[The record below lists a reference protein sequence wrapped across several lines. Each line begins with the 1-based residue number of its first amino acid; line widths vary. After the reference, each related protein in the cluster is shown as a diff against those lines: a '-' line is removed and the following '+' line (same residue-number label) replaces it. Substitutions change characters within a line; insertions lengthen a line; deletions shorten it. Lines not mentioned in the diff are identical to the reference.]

1 MPTPSIALPGLTKA
15 SQRAFIRR
23 LRKGTWEEERTPSK
37 ARRCPT
43 RKQVAEWQKLAEEN
57 FGVTRNEDGEVS
69 SLSMTL
75 RYVAEFCRLNGLKT
89 EEG

>member
-1 MPTPSIALPGLTKA
+1 MPTPTIALPGPTKR
-15 SQRAFIRR
+15 SRDAFIRR
-23 LRKGTWEEERTPSK
+23 LREGTYAQHCAPGA
-37 ARRCPT
+37 ARHYPT
-43 RKQVAEWQKLAEEN
+43 TKQVAELQKLAEEN

-89 EEG
+89 